1 MKNIFAALAIV
12 LAAVTLAPGTAEAH
26 HHDNSQSDMA
36 GPPNGTVLIIRHAE
50 KPSNGTGLA
59 PAGEERAAAYATY
72 FGHFKIGGT
81 TVRIDELVATADSED
96 SVRPR
101 LTLTPLSQALDLPI
115 QQPFADKDVKGL
127 ATWLSSQNSRVILVA
142 WHHGKL
148 PKLLADLGGDPGQLL
163 PNGVWPDE
171 VYNWLIELRYDAQG
185 HLMSADR
192 VVEPADL
199 IGSKNQGSV
208 SFMQAR

>member
-1 MKNIFAALAIV
+1 MKNTLAALAIF
-12 LAAVTLAPGTAEAH
+12 LAAVTFAPGTAEAH
-26 HHDNSQSDMA
+26 HHDSSQSDIA
-36 GPPNGTVLIIRHAE
+36 GPPDGTVLIIRHAE
-50 KPSNGTGLA
+50 KPVSGTGLA
-59 PAGEERAAAYATY
+59 PAGQERAAAYASY
-72 FGHFKIGGT
+72 FGHFTIGGAA
-81 TVRIDELVATADSED
+81 VRIDALVATADSDD

-127 ATWLSSQNSRVILVA
+127 ATWLSSQPGRVMLVA

-148 PKLLADLGGDPGQLL
+148 PNLLADLGANPGLLL

-171 VYNWLIELRYDAQG
+171 VYNWVIELRYDAQG
-185 HLMSADR
+185 HLISADR

-199 IGSKNQGSV
+199 V
-208 SFMQAR
+208 SR